1 MFEYG
6 INHPEIQNI
15 IHPTSSNQ
23 NKKKKKK
30 MGNFENQL
38 DEKLNSG
45 FLRNF
50 QSIFSL

>member
-6 INHPEIQNI
+6 INHPEIQNL
-15 IHPTSSNQ
+15 IHPTSSSNQ
-23 NKKKKKK
+23 NKKKKKKKK

-45 FLRNF
+45 F
-50 QSIFSL
+50 